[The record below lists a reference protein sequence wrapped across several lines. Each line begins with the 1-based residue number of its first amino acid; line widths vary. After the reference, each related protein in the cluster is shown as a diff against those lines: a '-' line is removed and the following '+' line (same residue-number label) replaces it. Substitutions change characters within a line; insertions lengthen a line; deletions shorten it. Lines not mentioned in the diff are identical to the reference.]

1 MLESQLAAG
10 YGWPEPQEG
19 RTRMLTLYYS
29 PGACSLAPHIV
40 LEELGEP
47 FAAKRTVIAE
57 GQNRTPDYLKLNPT
71 GQVPTLVVDD
81 DKVLTQNVA
90 ILTFLGQRK
99 PEKKLLPSD
108 PIAAAQAISFMAFLT
123 STVHPTYG
131 RFFRPSRATP
141 DEKAHDSVKAT
152 AKEAIKGYYDD
163 LEKKLAGQDWAV
175 GNGYTVCDAYLHVFY
190 RWGGRIELPMKDYKA
205 LTAHAERMRARPA
218 TGRALA
224 DEGIS

>member
-1 MLESQLAAG
+1 
-10 YGWPEPQEG
+10 
-19 RTRMLTLYYS
+19 MLTLYYS

-47 FAAKRTVIAE
+47 FTAKRTIIAE
-57 GQNRTPDYLKLNPT
+57 GQNRTPEYLALNPT
-71 GQVPTLVVDD
+71 GQVPTLAVDS
-81 DKVLTQNVA
+81 KVLTQNVA
-90 ILTFLGQRK
+90 ILTYLGRLK

-108 PIAAAQAISFMAFLT
+108 AVEAAQAISFLGFLA

-163 LEKKLAGQDWAV
+163 LEKRLGGRDYV
-175 GNGYTVCDAYLHVFY
+175 MGSGYSVCDPYLHVFY
-190 RWGGRIELPMKDYKA
+190 RWGSRIELPMKDYKA
-205 LTAHAERMRARPA
+205 LSAHAERMRARPA

>member
-1 MLESQLAAG
+1 
-10 YGWPEPQEG
+10 
-19 RTRMLTLYYS
+19 MLTLYYS

-71 GQVPTLVVDD
+71 GQVPTLVTDD
-81 DKVLTQNVA
+81 GTVLTQNVA
-90 ILTFLGQRK
+90 ILTFLGHRK
-99 PEKKLLPSD
+99 PEKKLLPEG
-108 PIAAAQAISFMAFLT
+108 ALGEAEAISFMGFLGT
-123 STVHPTYG
+123 TVHPTYS

-141 DEKAHDSVKAT
+141 DEAAHASVKAT
-152 AKEAIKGYYDD
+152 AKDALKGYYDD
-163 LEKKLAGQDWAV
+163 LDKRLAGRDWAV
-175 GNGYTVCDAYLHVFY
+175 GTGFTVCDAYLHVFY
-190 RWGGRIELPMKDYKA
+190 RWGSRIELPMQDYKS

-224 DEGIS
+224 DEGVK